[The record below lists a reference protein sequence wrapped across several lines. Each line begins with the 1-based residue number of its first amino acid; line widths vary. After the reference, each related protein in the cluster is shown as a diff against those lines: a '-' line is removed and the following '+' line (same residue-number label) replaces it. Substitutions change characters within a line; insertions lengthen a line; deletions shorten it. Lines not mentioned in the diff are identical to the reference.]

1 MRANDSDDDADT
13 YREYVKHWGELKGF
27 SLAIQTGRENLGGT
41 AVRLNRLIGF
51 SPVTMDETVVT
62 GVDADGKFVK
72 DAKMSWNAYQLN
84 MLKVQDLLVKEFGI
98 EARANDATAELANL
112 VKELDTDSGGAETD

>member
-1 MRANDSDDDADT
+1 
-13 YREYVKHWGELKGF
+13 
-27 SLAIQTGRENLGGT
+27 
-41 AVRLNRLIGF
+41 
-51 SPVTMDETVVT
+51 MDESVVT